1 MSKSGG
7 SGSRRQLQEAGF
19 QATRRKTHPEEG
31 ATLHAA
37 KSQQNQDSQHT
48 YQACT
53 VHDTG
58 EHEGLHGCYTAGQ
71 VPSNKLALSYK
82 GSQHPAVG
90 SRRTAHSTQQTK
102 VCQTS
107 VPCIRSGFAVCLPA
121 VCRVCDALSVL
132 SQDRTASHGAWP
144 CYQAGLSHAS
154 AYVRPV
160 VGGRDKS

>member
-1 MSKSGG
+1 MSKSGD

-19 QATRRKTHPEEG
+19 QATRRKTHPEEA

-37 KSQQNQDSQHT
+37 KSQQNQDSQHI

-53 VHDTG
+53 VHDAG

-90 SRRTAHSTQQTK
+90 ARHTAHGTQQTK

-107 VPCIRSGFAVCLPA
+107 VPCMRSGFAVCLPA
-121 VCRVCDALSVL
+121 VCRVRAVDLQCACLQCAVYAL
-132 SQDRTASHGAWP
+132 HCP
-144 CYQAGLSHAS
+144 Y
-154 AYVRPV
+154 
-160 VGGRDKS
+160 